1 MIEPEIEIEN
11 VEDAKTYG
19 IMIICGRRPGI
30 LRFQSS
36 TTKQY
41 FFSLIKQY
49 IPDVIIINCDSSEN
63 SLQVFLPYN
72 KCASLVPEI
81 ASISFCFSSCRFC
94 DLINHSSIINTTSNH
109 SSLSSPSYSSFP
121 YVYDYSFITFI
132 QSYNELFK

>member
-1 MIEPEIEIEN
+1 MIEPEIEIET

-49 IPDVIIINCDSSEN
+49 IPDAIIINCDSSEDRFEN
-63 SLQVFLPYN
+63 DIKHLHRDDVVIFDN
-72 KCASLVPEI
+72 IRKCPHFSNLNR
-81 ASISFCFSSCRFC
+81 SSMKDMFKNISKNI
-94 DLINHSSIINTTSNH
+94 LIW
-109 SSLSSPSYSSFP
+109 
-121 YVYDYSFITFI
+121 
-132 QSYNELFK
+132 

>member
-1 MIEPEIEIEN
+1 MIEPEIEIET

-49 IPDVIIINCDSSEN
+49 IPDVIIINCDSSEDRFEN
-63 SLQVFLPYN
+63 DIKHLHKDDVVVFDN
-72 KCASLVPEI
+72 IHKCPH
-81 ASISFCFSSCRFC
+81 FSSHDHLPMKNTFKNMSKNI
-94 DLINHSSIINTTSNH
+94 LIW
-109 SSLSSPSYSSFP
+109 
-121 YVYDYSFITFI
+121 
-132 QSYNELFK
+132 